1 MGLSNQIESL
11 TTPCGHFGDALFCGC
26 FLFTVDVRL
35 LVQLGDAQ
43 QVGALLLAADP
54 GLAPRQRGLEVELV
68 AAVRQRVRVPEG
80 LAAAAWRSTER
91 ADVKPHDQQGRR

>member
-1 MGLSNQIESL
+1 M
-11 TTPCGHFGDALFCGC
+11 
-26 FLFTVDVRL
+26 
-35 LVQLGDAQ
+35 QLGDAQ

-54 GLAPRQRGLEVELV
+54 GLAPRQRRLEVELV

-91 ADVKPHDQQGRR
+91 TDVKPRDRSRRSG